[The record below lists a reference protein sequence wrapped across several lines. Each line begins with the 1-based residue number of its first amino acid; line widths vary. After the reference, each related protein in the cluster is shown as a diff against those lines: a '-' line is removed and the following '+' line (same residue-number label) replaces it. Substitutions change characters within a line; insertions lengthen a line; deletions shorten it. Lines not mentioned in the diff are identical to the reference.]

1 MEKFIY
7 STFNEYPEDFENKAD
22 AARLETIGYISKMT
36 PFALYCIKDL
46 VKWAYLWNTEEQVSP
61 DAMTDE
67 DAERYN
73 LAYYA
78 ARAKGECVREVLK
91 WKKAVDYNFST
102 GKRKFKESG
111 GKQHKAEQADKE

>member
-46 VKWAYLWNTEEQVSP
+46 VKWPTCGTQKSRFP
-61 DAMTDE
+61 RMP
-67 DAERYN
+67 
-73 LAYYA
+73 
-78 ARAKGECVREVLK
+78 
-91 WKKAVDYNFST
+91 
-102 GKRKFKESG
+102 
-111 GKQHKAEQADKE
+111 